1 MQNSEETLQKSNSSK
16 EEDAGFANEEHASTL
31 DPNHV
36 TNDKSGIS
44 NTVGASES
52 LNGERKKTSKDSKD
66 SRNGRK
72 TKRKKKG
79 PTQRNNSNDN
89 KTRSMPLK
97 SNYENAGKGALTG
110 QTHASKRKRNGR
122 LVRLVSINT
131 KKNDRETAPPTTS
144 SISRTTSVPPLPRTQ
159 YMATLRRRAIRKQ
172 ESYTSSNCDEYGD
185 ISLGMKIIVA
195 GGQVVVQSLN
205 SLSDG
210 LASPAQLA
218 GVVQRGDVLLA
229 IGNLSLAN
237 LPINQLMEGLSPLST
252 PDSGGLYER
261 CLDLRFE
268 AGAGLGLLILHEQEH
283 ARSRNN
289 LTADPML
296 SMFPMVDQLSGTP
309 LFEPQYNTDTYRDEN
324 FMIEGND
331 VVVEEAKDNFL
342 ADDDVVSN
350 RKTLDEVLDKFSLN
364 FDSLISAVLAK
375 ERNSDRERYESEYF
389 DWREDISNLLRT
401 TIRMGECQNADPAK
415 ILTKV
420 ERLEVGHKIM
430 RIAKFLELNLEEI
443 DKGHDIKSQKNWNS
457 GISIRSGSSTIVK
470 RQYNMDG
477 TITSFLS
484 DNPLDEESIDS
495 DGSLDDVDPDKLL
508 LGLAARDEIWRKLVI
523 TMLNKAAKDIKSCGE
538 EKSKDASPPTG
549 AIDLT
554 QQLGHFLF
562 RENTSKILKEE
573 MKSFAFP
580 PPEITRIIFDLATFI
595 ATSAHDDITVFGASS
610 KISSNISSL
619 RSGATKVGVRGRASV
634 RGDILLAKRF
644 ILDEALPHWLQSFRP
659 LKLDQRVILWP
670 RQNSRSDSMSN
681 TGTVNRSEYTGRFSD
696 VDNLTLD
703 SEGSRVPIRSTQR
716 KKKDSREAGNY
727 RVVDHENE
735 LKSET

>member
-1 MQNSEETLQKSNSSK
+1 MQHSEETLRKSNSSK
-16 EEDAGFANEEHASTL
+16 EEDAGFANKEDASTL

-36 TNDKSGIS
+36 TNDESDIS
-44 NTVGASES
+44 NTVEATES
-52 LNGERKKTSKDSKD
+52 LNGERMNSSKDSKD
-66 SRNGRK
+66 SRKGRK
-72 TKRKKKG
+72 TNRKKKG
-79 PTQRNNSNDN
+79 PTQRSNSNDN
-89 KTRSMPLK
+89 KTSNIPLK
-97 SNYENAGKGALTG
+97 SNYENTGKGALTG

-122 LVRLVSINT
+122 LVRLVSIDA
-131 KKNDRETAPPTTS
+131 KKNDREIAPPTTS
-144 SISRTTSVPPLPRTQ
+144 STSRTTSVPPLPRTQ

-172 ESYTSSNCDEYGD
+172 ESNTSSNSDECGD

-218 GVVQRGDVLLA
+218 GVIQRGDVLLA
-229 IGNLSLAN
+229 IGNLSLTN

-252 PDSGGLYER
+252 PDSGGVYER

-268 AGAGLGLLILHEQEH
+268 AGAGLGLLVLHEQEH
-283 ARSRNN
+283 ARSQDN
-289 LTADPML
+289 LTADSMV
-296 SMFPMVDQLSGTP
+296 SMFPMVDQLSGVP
-309 LFEPQYNTDTYRDEN
+309 LFEPQHNTDTYRNEK

-331 VVVEEAKDNFL
+331 GVVEEAKDNFL
-342 ADDDVVSN
+342 ADDGVVSD

-375 ERNSDRERYESEYF
+375 ERSSDRERYESGYF
-389 DWREDISNLLRT
+389 DWREDISSLLRT
-401 TIRMGECQNADPAK
+401 TIRMGECQNADGGK
-415 ILTKV
+415 SLTKV

-443 DKGHDIKSQKNWNS
+443 DKGRDMKSHKNWNS
-457 GISIRSGSSTIVK
+457 GFSIRSGSSTIMK

-484 DNPLDEESIDS
+484 DNPFDEESMDS
-495 DGSLDDVDPDKLL
+495 DGSFDDVDPDKLL

-523 TMLNKAAKDIKSCGE
+523 TMLNKAAEDIKSFGE
-538 EKSKDASPPTG
+538 EKPKDASPPTG

-562 RENTSKILKEE
+562 REKTSRIFKEE
-573 MKSFAFP
+573 MRSSAFP
-580 PPEITRIIFDLATFI
+580 PPEVTRILFDLATFI
-595 ATSAHDDITVFGASS
+595 ATSAHDDITVFGGSS

-619 RSGATKVGVRGRASV
+619 RSSATKAGGRGRASV
-634 RGDILLAKRF
+634 RGDTLLAKRF

-659 LKLDQRVILWP
+659 LKLDQRMILWP
-670 RQNSRSDSMSN
+670 RQNGHSDSMSK
-681 TGTVNRSEYTGRFSD
+681 TGTVNRSEY
-696 VDNLTLD
+696 
-703 SEGSRVPIRSTQR
+703 
-716 KKKDSREAGNY
+716 KKDSREAGNY
-727 RVVDHENE
+727 RVVDHEKE